1 MTEKQQKGAFIS
13 HNESLTM
20 KDVLP
25 LYHYLGFSENEMA
38 LFLGMRPESPYAE
51 KYIANEDQELN
62 HLQVFA
68 SRSLDLVVKSGID
81 KLSKSEFIAW
91 IKTENNTLGDRT
103 PKDLLLDV
111 NEHDFLLEML
121 NDFLI
126 S

>member
-1 MTEKQQKGAFIS
+1 
-13 HNESLTM
+13 
-20 KDVLP
+20 
-25 LYHYLGFSENEMA
+25 MA

-62 HLQVFA
+62 HLQIFA

-81 KLSKSEFIAW
+81 KLSKSEFQTW
-91 IKTENNTLGDRT
+91 INAENNTLGDRA
-103 PKDLLLDV
+103 PKELLLDV